1 MSNVLDRISKKVSA
15 NKELEL
21 QLSEFNFKEFNVTS
35 EDIED
40 IKTNEKILIQNG
52 VKYSDSEYEICM
64 AIYKV
69 SQTLKKYTDKSFM
82 DWYKRLGLSKDKVSE
97 FLKRA
102 DLYRN
107 YPNYKAFIST
117 LSGRNI
123 RILTHKLLSPE
134 EQKYYIENKVSDISE
149 LKENQIK
156 NIKAK
161 SENIIFN
168 YNNLEKTKKKIK
180 IASPDQ
186 LKEIQKEM
194 KNIKRYL
201 EELEKE
207 INLKNEKEANKTN
220 IPLFKE

>member
-1 MSNVLDRISKKVSA
+1 MSSVLDRISKKFSA

-21 QLSEFNFKEFNVTS
+21 QLSEFNFKEFNVSS

-40 IKTNEKILIQNG
+40 IKINEKILIQNG
-52 VKYSDSEYEICM
+52 VKYSDSEYEICV

-82 DWYKRLGLSKDKVSE
+82 EWYKRLGLSKDKVSE

-102 DLYRN
+102 NLYLN
-107 YPNYKAFIST
+107 YPNHKAFIST

-123 RILTHKLLSPE
+123 RILTHKLLPSE
-134 EQKYYIENKVSDISE
+134 EQKYYIENKVSNISE

-156 NIKAK
+156 NIKVK

-168 YNNLEKTKKKIK
+168 YNNLEKTRKKIK
-180 IASPDQ
+180 TASPGE
-186 LKEIQKEM
+186 LKNIQKEM
-194 KNIKRYL
+194 KNLKRYL

-207 INLKNEKEANKTN
+207 IRLKNEEEANKIN
-220 IPLFKE
+220 IPLFEK

>member
-21 QLSEFNFKEFNVTS
+21 QLSEFNFKEFNVSS

-40 IKTNEKILIQNG
+40 IKINEKILIQNG

-69 SQTLKKYTDKSFM
+69 SQTLKKYTDRSFM
-82 DWYKRLGLSKDKVSE
+82 EWYKRLGLSKDKVSE

-102 DLYRN
+102 DLYLN
-107 YPNYKAFIST
+107 YPSYKAFIST

-123 RILTHKLLSPE
+123 RILTHKLLPSE
-134 EQKYYIENKVSDISE
+134 EQKYYIENKVSNISE

-156 NIKAK
+156 NIKLK

-168 YNNLEKTKKKIK
+168 YNNLEKTRKKIK
-180 IASPDQ
+180 TASPGE
-186 LKEIQKEM
+186 LKNIQKEM
-194 KNIKRYL
+194 ETIKKYLKEL
-201 EELEKE
+201 EEE
-207 INLKNEKEANKTN
+207 IKLKTEVQ
-220 IPLFKE
+220 